1 MVGVSPTL
9 AIYFYLVLWQ
19 SGYMQ
24 RSFKPYKVGST
35 PTGTTNLF
43 LSITGVTEACT
54 VWGGVDAVQFCGGG
68 PIYGGMVYGYY
79 AGLSR
84 RKTGFDVPVLPP
96 IL

>member
-35 PTGTTNLF
+35 PTGTTSLGRRGC
-43 LSITGVTEACT
+43 LSQHGHYKMLN
-54 VWGGVDAVQFCGGG
+54 GD
-68 PIYGGMVYGYY
+68 
-79 AGLSR
+79 
-84 RKTGFDVPVLPP
+84 K
-96 IL
+96 

>member
-35 PTGTTNLF
+35 PTGTTNF
-43 LSITGVTEACT
+43 
-54 VWGGVDAVQFCGGG
+54 WGGSLIG
-68 PIYGGMVYGYY
+68 
-79 AGLSR
+79 
-84 RKTGFDVPVLPP
+84 
-96 IL
+96 